1 MKRLKL
7 ICSLLLAASMVIGLG
22 SCKKE
27 NVLKPQEPLPPVISW
42 NGSERSVVAAAYCF
56 NNLTLKTMFRLRSS
70 TRSIVSDPE
79 QYLIDIEIPNH
90 WLNETTGITLNTSS
104 DWKVRVYAAGTDI
117 RIPAAA
123 GTEKAPAV
131 VSGSFYAI
139 GGSAGF
145 FKMRVLSTVRVY
157 DTSAGHYVP
166 VTLNF
171 SFEGTMVWDESLDTY
186 DPEDPDL

>member
-1 MKRLKL
+1 MKTLKL
-7 ICSLLLAASMVIGLG
+7 IGSLLCAASVVIGLG

-27 NVLKPQEPLPPVISW
+27 NVPKPEVPLPPVISW
-42 NGSERSVVAAAYCF
+42 NGSERSIVSASYCF

-70 TRSIVSDPE
+70 TRSVVSDPE
-79 QYLIDIEIPNH
+79 QYFIDIEIPNN
-90 WLNETTGITLNTSS
+90 WLNETSGVTLNTSS
-104 DWKVRVYAAGTDI
+104 DWKVRLYAAGTDI
-117 RIPAAA
+117 RVPAAA
-123 GTEKAPAV
+123 GTENPPAV

-145 FKMRVLSTVRVY
+145 FKMRVLSTVRVHDASLGY
-157 DTSAGHYVP
+157 YVP

-171 SFEGTMVWDESLDTY
+171 SFEGTMAWDESLDTY